1 MKEKKRKG
9 GAEKTIP
16 FRPQIKR
23 ANYGI
28 NKGVR
33 AVIVSI
39 SPNEPNYFTIASM
52 TRYHFS
58 VTINHVRIKVHIN
71 AKNQMSAYGKAKR
84 LYPMATSI
92 HLIRSER
99 LWNRDMY

>member
-39 SPNEPNYFTIASM
+39 SPNEPNYFTIA
-52 TRYHFS
+52 
-58 VTINHVRIKVHIN
+58 
-71 AKNQMSAYGKAKR
+71 
-84 LYPMATSI
+84 
-92 HLIRSER
+92 
-99 LWNRDMY
+99 